1 MDAIAEYLLS
11 VTAAGMLCA
20 VVRNILGEKH
30 ISGRIIKA
38 VSGVFMAITIFSPLM
53 DFRLSDMEDYFK
65 DFQYS
70 AEDAADSGTQMA
82 VTAMADIIK
91 QQTESYILDKAA
103 SLGADVRIEVKMSD
117 TNPPVPKEVILS
129 GSISPYHKSL
139 ISQYISANF
148 SIPEENQK
156 WI

>member
-11 VTAAGMLCA
+11 VTAAGILCA

-30 ISGRIIKA
+30 ISGKIMKA

-103 SLGADVRIEVKMSD
+103 SLGADIQIKVKMSD

-129 GSISPYHKSL
+129 GSVSPYHKSL
-139 ISQYISANF
+139 ISQYILTNF